1 MDETGLAHC
10 LEKRSIKEIYLMGL
24 ALDYCV
30 KYSALDARQ
39 LGLTTYVIFD
49 ACRGIELEPGDIQR
63 ALDEMNR
70 AGAVLMKSNDL

>member
-1 MDETGLAHC
+1 

-39 LGLTTYVIFD
+39 LGLTTYVILD
-49 ACRGIELEPGDIQR
+49 GCRGIELEPGDIDR
-63 ALDEMNR
+63 ALEEMKR
-70 AGAVLMKSNDL
+70 AGAVLLKRSEL

>member
-49 ACRGIELEPGDIQR
+49 ACRGIELEPGDTQR
-63 ALDEMNR
+63 ALDEMKR
-70 AGAVLMKSNDL
+70 AGAVLIKGNEV